1 MLTVFRVLYVAMI
14 VLCVALIFTHG
25 FWFAVGM
32 FLFLGV
38 LMWLAM
44 TVCDFFID
52 VGNALTRPSQH
63 LHVYYERHP
72 IPPGRTWTN
81 TPMARPQ
88 TVPSDYA
95 SERWTP
101 RGGTL

>member
-1 MLTVFRVLYVAMI
+1 MLTVVRALYVAMI

-72 IPPGRTWTN
+72 DPTGPDVDEHPDGTTPNGRQ
-81 TPMARPQ
+81 RPHI
-88 TVPSDYA
+88 
-95 SERWTP
+95 
-101 RGGTL
+101 